1 MMSSRQQAAG
11 SKGEI
16 RTTKLT
22 KVIYEKMTRRH
33 GDTET
38 EVGSQRSEVRGRKS
52 EIRDQRSEKKELEAD
67 LLRITYNTS
76 DDFYDFY
83 EFYEFYEFYD
93 LNGLNGL
100 SDLSNGPRTT
110 DN

>member
-38 EVGSQRSEVRGRKS
+38 EVGSQRSEVR
-52 EIRDQRSEKKELEAD
+52 DQRSEKKELEAD

-83 EFYEFYEFYD
+83 EFYDFYD

>member
-33 GDTET
+33 GDRGRKS
-38 EVGSQRSEVRGRKS
+38 EVGSQRSEV
-52 EIRDQRSEKKELEAD
+52 RDQRSEKKELEAD

-83 EFYEFYEFYD
+83 EFYDFYD